1 MVKKIVIKIN
11 SIISI
16 AFTLLLLFLYPY
28 TLKAQMVD
36 NTISAASTICVNAPI
51 TITGNVPS
59 GCTAPYTYIWES
71 STDNSAWTNTGATA
85 QNYPTSITGNT
96 YFRRVA
102 NATGPGCSNVI
113 SNSLGVQAIPL
124 PQTPINPLNAT
135 ICANDPALLSADPVP
150 SNASI
155 SWFDAAVGGNFLGSG
170 NQYTPAP
177 PNTTT
182 YYAASVNACG
192 TSANRLAVTAT
203 VIILNNPTGISAPS
217 RCGPGQVTL
226 TATPGNNGNDVLWY
240 FPSNTNIG
248 QGSPFT
254 YSVTG
259 TINVFVATLNTSNNC
274 TSNQV
279 QTTITVFP
287 VLGNNQISTD
297 QIICTGSTPSNL
309 TGSTPT
315 GGDGLYT
322 YNWESSSDLVTWG
335 ATGQAGVNYTT
346 GALTQNIYYRRIVSS
361 NQCNPITSNI
371 VVIQVDNLISQNTV
385 GVDQT
390 ICTGF
395 SPALFT
401 GTTPTGGNG
410 TFSYSWQSST
420 NNTTYNPIPS
430 TNSQNYA
437 ATALTASTYF
447 RRVITSG
454 ACPSITSASLY
465 ITVIPA
471 ITNNTVGS
479 AQTLCTG
486 SAPVGFTGS
495 NPGGGTG
502 IYSYQW
508 ESSTNNS
515 TFNPI
520 TGATNLTY
528 SHGSMTTTLF
538 FRRVVTS
545 VCANTSV
552 SFQVLVN
559 SNIGNNTVTA
569 NQTVCQNIAGA
580 NLNGTFPNG
589 GNGLYTYVWE
599 SSTDNVN
606 WSATT
611 ATGQNFAPPAISQNT
626 YFRRIV
632 SSAPCLPSTSNAV
645 SFLVNFPIGDN
656 SITQA
661 QTICSN
667 QAAAVLTGSTPSGG
681 SGSYTYSWESST
693 DNVGWT
699 NIGQNVINYNPGL
712 LSASRYWRRVVA
724 SAPCPSNNS
733 QSVYILVYPALTNTT
748 ISAAQIICTGSTPTL
763 LSGLVVGGGTGSYSY
778 QWQSSNNN
786 VAWADITGETN
797 ATHNPGPMTS
807 ALYFR
812 RSINS
817 LPCTNISNSINVQ
830 IQQPIGNNNV
840 GNANTICSGV
850 NPGNLTGSLPSGG
863 SNAYTY
869 TWQSSTDSINWV
881 NVGGNVQTLN
891 PGVLNASR
899 YFRRVVTS
907 GACSPNTSAGFL
919 ILVNPGITS
928 NTVTGNQTIC
938 SGSQPADLSG
948 SSPTGGNGVYS
959 YVWETSSNN
968 VNWAVDPQ
976 ETTQDFLGIP
986 LTSSLYFRRV
996 VQSPPCP
1003 SVTSNSVMVTVQN
1016 NIGSNTAAASQT
1028 ICSGTAPVGFAGSI
1042 PSGGGSIYA
1051 YQWMS
1056 STDNFTFTD
1065 IPGATQSNYQAPIL
1079 TANAYFRRVV
1089 QSGVCQ
1095 PSTTF
1100 PLSILVHE
1108 PIGTNTIGTAQ
1119 SICANTAFQVI
1130 TGTLPTGG
1138 STQYTYSWQTSTDN
1152 VNWFPVNNSTG
1163 SDQQPFNISGSRYFR
1178 RIVTSPPCPANTS
1191 SQILIFAE
1199 PAIGNNLIGPGQT
1212 ICTGSTPLAFTGAIA
1227 TGGNSTFS
1235 YQWESSLNTV
1245 LWTTMPGE
1253 TNTGFAPNALTI
1265 TTYYRRMA
1273 QSGLCT
1279 PESSNLLMIQ
1289 VDNFITGNTIGANQT
1304 VCLATVPAP
1313 LTGLVPLGGSGSYSY
1328 QWETSSDSTIWAPA
1342 GGIDVQQNFTSGPL
1356 FITTY
1361 YRRVVQS
1368 GVCNQ
1373 STSQVVTIIME
1384 NFMSGNILGNAQ
1396 TICAGSVPD
1405 MFTGTSPSGGGGVFT
1420 YTWESSTDNVVWG
1433 AIPGVTTVTYTH
1445 GALSTPTYFRRIAAS
1460 GLCPVLPS
1468 NGVLVNVQQGITNN
1482 NVGVNQA
1489 ICEGVVPALLTGSI
1503 PAGGNGIYAYE
1514 WEVSSDN
1521 LSWAPA
1527 VGVSNNIDYLP
1538 TVALTSNTYFRRIVS
1553 SGVCANSL
1561 SNLAII
1567 SVNPI
1572 PIVTIQDI
1580 EVCLGRSGPLVATPS
1595 LPGGF
1600 YLWNTGATT
1609 PAIVVGPFITTTYS
1623 VQYTLNGCISPLS
1636 EGVVTVNPLPNPVI
1650 TPLGPTILCPGGSV
1664 SLSASG
1670 GASYLWT
1677 TGQST
1682 NTITVSSPGTYR
1694 VIVTD
1699 TKGCI
1704 DSTIIAITQPAP
1716 VAITPTVR
1724 NPSCFGLL
1732 DGSVSLVVVGGTLPY
1747 SYSWNTNPIQTIPN
1761 IFNLGP
1767 GTYSVSVSDA
1777 IGCQATSS
1785 VILTEPRPLAI
1796 YSTVNTI
1803 ACTPLLDNGVANTF
1817 VSGGTPPYNYAW
1829 NTNPIQNNA
1838 SAFNLTPGSY
1848 AVAVTDG
1855 NGCVIGD
1862 TVTLVSD
1869 ISPSVQASR
1878 DTFVCAN
1885 SGGVQIF
1892 SSGSGGIGP
1901 YTYVWTQSNNIIP
1914 GSISDEY
1921 ISNPVVN
1928 PDSSGWYYVQAF
1940 GSNGCPSDKDSLYV
1954 TVYDLPIA
1962 NAGGDLNFCDEA
1974 PGVFLQGSVGNPI
1987 GGYSVQWMPS
1997 TGLFCDTCLVTYAQ
2011 PAQTTIYTLRITNTE
2026 TGCKSDSTTLNTL
2039 SSVLVTVKDLP
2050 VVDAGRDTLMCL
2062 GDSITLLG
2070 TVTGSGPLYTWDWSP
2085 SLELN
2090 DRTLQTPNASP
2101 LSTVVYYV
2109 VATSNGCQSHADSVT
2124 VTVIPY
2130 PVVAA
2135 GQQKNICEGDSI
2147 QLAGQVQQGVA
2158 QNFLWTPGSG
2168 LSDSTALN
2176 PMASPQVTTTY
2187 TLVAFNQGCP
2197 SPSASMLLIVNP
2209 VPIADAGLDTVIC
2222 ADGDSIQLNGSYT
2235 GGAIPVRYEWSPPGG
2250 LERVDIFTPM
2260 AKPQATQFYYFRASS
2275 GTAPYLCETIDS
2287 VLITVVPAMNL
2298 EVSVD
2303 TTIICPG
2310 QAVQF
2315 VSSGGIGNPTFQWTP
2330 TLGVTNP
2337 NSPVTTAFPEVPTR
2351 YFVSVTEGGC
2361 SDTDFVDIYV
2371 HPRPSASFG
2380 ISQAV
2385 GCAPVEVRVQ
2395 DLSSNAMSYEW
2406 RIPGSTFLSNEK
2418 EPIFRFDT
2426 PGTYA
2431 VQLIIRG
2438 EGSCT
2443 DTILHPVPI
2452 DVKGNADV
2460 KIMTDPIM
2468 PLELSGV
2475 DHEIRFEDLT
2485 PGATEWFWDFGD
2497 GAFSNQKV
2505 VLHKYSG
2512 FGTYTITLKVKTD
2525 QGCEGRGTVGP
2536 VTIRETVLS
2545 IPNVFTP
2552 NGDGINDF
2560 FEVDYSGD
2568 ELYYLQIY
2576 DRWGTKYFETRN
2588 RNQLWNGKDL
2598 NNNDAAEGV
2607 YFYTVEVGS
2616 KQYSGSVSL
2625 LR

>member
-1 MVKKIVIKIN
+1 MVKKIVFRN
-11 SIISI
+11 NPIIYATLALFSLI
-16 AFTLLLLFLYPY
+16 IGAFSVN
-28 TLKAQMVD
+28 AQMGSNV
-36 NTISAASTICVNAPI
+36 ISASSTICVNAPI
-51 TITGNVPS
+51 TITGSIPT

-71 STDNSAWTNTGATA
+71 STDNIAWTNTGATA
-85 QNYPTSITGNT
+85 QDYPTSITGNT
-96 YFRRVA
+96 YFRRIA
-102 NATGPGCSNVI
+102 NATGLGCANVL

-135 ICANDPALLSADPVP
+135 ICANDVALLAADPVP

-177 PNTTT
+177 SNTTT
-182 YYAASVNACG
+182 YYAASVNTCG
-192 TSANRLAVTAT
+192 NSTSRLAVTAT
-203 VIILNNPTGISAPS
+203 VIILNNPSGVSAPN

-226 TATPGNNGNDVLWY
+226 TATPGNNGNDIRWY
-240 FPSNTNIG
+240 FPSNTIIG

-259 TINVFVATLNTSNNC
+259 TITVFAATLNTTNGC

-279 QTTITVFP
+279 STTITVFP
-287 VLGNNQISTD
+287 LLGTNQISFD
-297 QIICTGSTPSNL
+297 QIICTGSTPATL
-309 TGSTPT
+309 TGSVPT
-315 GGDGLYT
+315 GGDGT
-322 YNWESSSDLVTWG
+322 YAFVWESSSDLISWG
-335 ATGQAGVNYTT
+335 VTGQT
-346 GALTQNIYYRRIVSS
+346 GNNFSPSALTQNTYYRRIVSS
-361 NQCNPITSNI
+361 NQCTPITSNLL
-371 VVIQVDNLISQNTV
+371 VIQVDNLIAQNTI
-385 GVDQT
+385 GSPQT

-395 SPALFT
+395 APALFT
-401 GTTPTGGNG
+401 GTTPSGGNN

-420 NNTTYNPIPS
+420 DNVNFNSIPA

-437 ATALTASTYF
+437 ATALAASTYF

-454 ACPSITSASLY
+454 ACPAVTSSSVF
-465 ITVIPA
+465 ITVFPA

-486 SAPVGFTGS
+486 SSPVAFTGS
-495 NPGGGTG
+495 SPGGGTG

-508 ESSTNNS
+508 ESSTNNIA
-515 TFNPI
+515 FNPI
-520 TGATNLTY
+520 SGATNQTY
-528 SHGSMTTTLF
+528 VQGAMTTTLF

-545 VCANTSV
+545 VCTSSSA

-559 SNIGNNTVTA
+559 SNIGNNTIA
-569 NQTVCQNIAGA
+569 SNQTVCQNISGA
-580 NLNGTFPNG
+580 NVVGSVPNG
-589 GNGLYTYVWE
+589 GNGLYTYSWE
-599 SSTDNVN
+599 SSTDNTN
-606 WSATT
+606 WFVTT
-611 ATGQNFAPPAISQNT
+611 TTSQNFIPPSIVQNT

-632 SSAPCLPSTSNAV
+632 SSAPCLPSTSNSV
-645 SFLVNFPIGDN
+645 SFLVNSPISN
-656 SITQA
+656 NFITQD

-667 QAAAVLTGSTPSGG
+667 QTASTLTGSTPTGG
-681 SGSYTYSWESST
+681 AGVYTYSWESST

-724 SAPCPSNNS
+724 SAPCPANNS
-733 QSVYILVYPALTNTT
+733 QSIYILVFPALTNTT
-748 ISAAQIICTGSTPTL
+748 ISSAQIICTGSTPSL
-763 LSGLVVGGGTGSYSY
+763 LSGLVVGGGTGSYAY
-778 QWQSSNNN
+778 QWQSSANNI
-786 VAWADITGETN
+786 AWADITGETN
-797 ATHNPGPMTS
+797 ATHNPGPVTTS
-807 ALYFR
+807 IYFR

-817 LPCTNISNSINVQ
+817 LPCNNISNSINVQ
-830 IQQPIGNNNV
+830 IQQPIGNNTV
-840 GNANTICSGV
+840 GNANTICTGI
-850 NPGNLTGSLPSGG
+850 NPGTLTGALPSGG
-863 SNAYTY
+863 STVYTY
-869 TWQSSTDSINWV
+869 TWQSSIDSVNWV
-881 NVGGNVQTLN
+881 NVGGNVQNLN

-907 GACSPNTSAGFL
+907 GSCTANTSTPFF
-919 ILVNPGITS
+919 ILVNVGITNNS
-928 NTVTGNQTIC
+928 VTGNQTIC

-948 SSPTGGNGVYS
+948 SLPTGGNGIYT
-959 YVWETSSNN
+959 YVWETSNN
-968 VNWAVDPQ
+968 NINWGVDPQ

-996 VQSPPCP
+996 VVSSPCP
-1003 SVTSNSVMVTVQN
+1003 AITSSSVMVTVQN
-1016 NIGSNTAAASQT
+1016 NIGSNTVTSSQT
-1028 ICSGTAPVGFAGSI
+1028 ICRGSAPVGFAGSI
-1042 PSGGGSIYA
+1042 PSGGGGIYS

-1056 STDNFTFTD
+1056 SADNFTFTN
-1065 IPGATQSNYQAPIL
+1065 IPGATQSTYQAPTL
-1079 TANAYFRRVV
+1079 TSNAYFRRVV
-1089 QSGVCQ
+1089 QSGACQ
-1095 PSTTF
+1095 PSSTF
-1100 PLSILVHE
+1100 ALSILVQE
-1108 PIGTNTIGTAQ
+1108 PIGTNTIGTQQ

-1138 STQYTYSWQTSTDN
+1138 STQYSYLWQTSVDD
-1152 VNWFPVNNSTG
+1152 VNWFPVNNSTNA
-1163 SDQQPFNISGSRYFR
+1163 DQQAFNLSGTRYFR
-1178 RIVTSPPCPANTS
+1178 RVVVSPPCPANTS
-1191 SQILIFAE
+1191 AQILIFAE
-1199 PAIGNNLIGPGQT
+1199 PAIGNNIIGPNQT
-1212 ICTGSTPLAFTGAIA
+1212 ICTGTTPQAFTGAIA
-1227 TGGNSTFS
+1227 TGGNSTFT
-1235 YQWESSLNTV
+1235 YQWESSVNTV
-1245 LWTTMPGE
+1245 LWTAIPGE
-1253 TNTGFAPNALTI
+1253 TNTGYTSGALTT

-1273 QSGLCT
+1273 GSGLCV
-1279 PESSNLLMIQ
+1279 PVSSNLLTVQ

-1313 LTGLVPLGGSGSYSY
+1313 LTGQVPLGGSGSYNY
-1328 QWETSSDSTIWAPA
+1328 QWQTSSDSTLWAPA
-1342 GGIDVQQNFTSGPL
+1342 GGIDVQQNYTTGPL

-1384 NFMSGNILGNAQ
+1384 NFMSGNILGNTQ
-1396 TICAGSVPD
+1396 IICAGSAPD
-1405 MFTGTSPSGGGGVFT
+1405 MFTGTSPSGGGGVFN

-1433 AIPGVTTVTYTH
+1433 IIPGVTSVTYTH
-1445 GALSTPTYFRRIAAS
+1445 GALVTPTYFRRIAAS
-1460 GLCPVLPS
+1460 GLCPVLAS
-1468 NGVLVNVQQGITNN
+1468 NGVLVNVQQGISNN

-1489 ICEGVVPALLTGSI
+1489 ICEGIVPALLTGSI
-1503 PAGGNGIYAYE
+1503 PAGGNGIYAYA

-1521 LSWAPA
+1521 INWSPTI
-1527 VGVSNNIDYLP
+1527 GVSNNIDYLP
-1538 TVALTSNTYFRRIVS
+1538 TLALTSNAYFRRIVS
-1553 SGVCANSL
+1553 SGVCSNSL

-1572 PIVTIQDI
+1572 PIVTVQDI
-1580 EVCLGRSGPLVATPS
+1580 EVCLGRSGPLVASPS
-1595 LPGGF
+1595 LLGGF

-1623 VQYTLNGCISPLS
+1623 VQYTLNGCISPLA
-1636 EGVVTVNPLPNPVI
+1636 EGVVTVNPLPSPVI

-1670 GASYLWT
+1670 GASYQWT
-1677 TGQST
+1677 TGQTT

-1732 DGSVSLVVVGGTLPY
+1732 DGSVSLAVVGGTLPY

-1767 GTYSVSVSDA
+1767 GTYAVSVSDA
-1777 IGCQATSS
+1777 IGCQATAS
-1785 VILTEPRPLAI
+1785 VVLTEPRPLAI
-1796 YSTVNTI
+1796 FSTANTI
-1803 ACTPLLDNGVANTF
+1803 ACTPLLNNGVANTF

-1862 TVTLVSD
+1862 TVTLVTD
-1869 ISPSVQASR
+1869 ISPSVQASL

-1892 SSGSGGIGP
+1892 SAGAGGVGP
-1901 YTYVWTQSNNIIP
+1901 YTYVWTQSNNIIA

-1921 ISNPVVN
+1921 IPNPVVN

-1940 GSNGCPSDKDSLYV
+1940 GSNGCPSNKDSLYV
-1954 TVYDLPIA
+1954 TVYALPIA

-1987 GGYSVQWMPS
+1987 GGYSVQWMPPN
-1997 TGLFCDTCLVTYAQ
+1997 GLFCDTCLVTYAQ
-2011 PAQTTIYTLRITNTE
+2011 PVQTTIYTLRITNTE
-2026 TGCKSDSTTLNTL
+2026 TGCQSDSTTLNTL

-2062 GDSITLLG
+2062 SDSIMLLG

-2090 DRTLQTPNASP
+2090 DRTLQTPTGSP
-2101 LSTVVYYV
+2101 LSTAVFYV

-2135 GQQKNICEGDSI
+2135 GQQKNICERDSI

-2158 QNFLWTPGSG
+2158 QAFLWTPGIG
-2168 LSDSTALN
+2168 LSDSTVLTPN
-2176 PMASPQVTTTY
+2176 ASPQVTTTY

-2197 SPSASMLLIVNP
+2197 SPPASMLLIVNP

-2235 GGAIPVRYEWSPPGG
+2235 GGAIPVRYDWSPPGG

-2275 GTAPYLCETIDS
+2275 GTSPYLCETIDS

-2303 TTIICPG
+2303 TNIICPG
-2310 QAVQF
+2310 QFVQF
-2315 VSSGGIGNPTFQWTP
+2315 VSSGGIGNPTFQWSP
-2330 TLGVTNP
+2330 TLGITNP

-2351 YFVSVTEGGC
+2351 YFISVSEGGC

-2406 RIPGSTFLSNEK
+2406 RIPGADFLSNEK

-2426 PGTYA
+2426 PGSYNI
-2431 VQLIIRG
+2431 QLIIRG
-2438 EGSCT
+2438 EGGCS
-2443 DTILHPVPI
+2443 DTILHPIPV
-2452 DVKGNADV
+2452 DVKGTADV
-2460 KIMTDPIM
+2460 KVVTDPVM

-2475 DHEIRFEDLT
+2475 DHEIRFEDAT
-2485 PGATEWFWDFGD
+2485 PGASEWLWDFGD
-2497 GAFSNQKV
+2497 GSFSNQKIA
-2505 VLHKYSG
+2505 LHKYSG
-2512 FGTYTITLKVKTD
+2512 FGTYTITLTVKTD
-2525 QGCEGRGTVGP
+2525 QGCEGRANLGP
-2536 VTIRETVLS
+2536 VTVRETVLT

-2552 NGDGINDF
+2552 NGDGMNDF
-2560 FEVDYSGD
+2560 FDVGYSGD
-2568 ELYYLQIY
+2568 ELFYLQIY
-2576 DRWGTKYFETRN
+2576 DRWGTKYFESRN
-2588 RNQLWNGKDL
+2588 RTQLWDGKDL
-2598 NNNDAAEGV
+2598 NGKDVADGV

-2616 KQYSGSVSL
+2616 KQYSGSLSL